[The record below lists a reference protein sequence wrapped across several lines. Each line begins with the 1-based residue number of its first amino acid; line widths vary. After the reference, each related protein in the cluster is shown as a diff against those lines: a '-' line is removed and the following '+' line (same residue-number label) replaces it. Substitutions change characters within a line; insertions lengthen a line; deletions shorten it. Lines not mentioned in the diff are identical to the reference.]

1 MSNNDALI
9 FYGKEI
15 HMEKIFCETERKFEE
30 MQRRYNLEDCGMS
43 GLYPEY
49 HWYQDAN
56 ANVAVYRRC

>member
-1 MSNNDALI
+1 MKGILHN
-9 FYGKEI
+9 
-15 HMEKIFCETERKFEE
+15 MEKIFCETERKFEE

-56 ANVAVYRRC
+56 ANVAVYKRC